1 MPNYGRSMHSY
12 DDMKKQVDS
21 LTVDQDAGND
31 PNTRTNKTTDN
42 DCINNKPSEDFR
54 EFFLSDCTDLNL

>member
-31 PNTRTNKTTDN
+31 QIQELIKLLTTMH
-42 DCINNKPSEDFR
+42 KQ
-54 EFFLSDCTDLNL
+54 